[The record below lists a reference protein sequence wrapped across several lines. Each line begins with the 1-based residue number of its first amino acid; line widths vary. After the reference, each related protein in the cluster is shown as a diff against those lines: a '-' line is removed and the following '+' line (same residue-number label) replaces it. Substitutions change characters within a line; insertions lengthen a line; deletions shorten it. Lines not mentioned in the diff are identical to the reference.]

1 MEENKQLQF
10 EEDTS
15 AYQEETSL
23 LTPTNRVAHQSTHF
37 HKDEKAHEGHDHHS
51 EEEEDPELVDKLIR
65 LRDEKSIVFNYYRMS
80 KMLGAGKSPSKILVL
95 GGSPLTCSL
104 VGTFGEVW
112 NCVQRETGAHRAVKV
127 IKIKKD
133 GKEPQQIGK
142 EPKKKKDTGVV
153 IQEQISG
160 STDPLNEIK
169 LMCKVDHPNIVRV
182 HETFRDKEHYY
193 IVLE

>member
-1 MEENKQLQF
+1 
-10 EEDTS
+10 
-15 AYQEETSL
+15 
-23 LTPTNRVAHQSTHF
+23 
-37 HKDEKAHEGHDHHS
+37 
-51 EEEEDPELVDKLIR
+51 
-65 LRDEKSIVFNYYRMS
+65 
-80 KMLGAGKSPSKILVL
+80 
-95 GGSPLTCSL
+95 
-104 VGTFGEVW
+104 
-112 NCVQRETGAHRAVKV
+112 VQRETGAHRAVKV

-133 GKEPQQIGK
+133 GKEPHQIGK
-142 EPKKKKDTGVV
+142 EPKKKKDMVVV

>member
-1 MEENKQLQF
+1 
-10 EEDTS
+10 
-15 AYQEETSL
+15 
-23 LTPTNRVAHQSTHF
+23 V
-37 HKDEKAHEGHDHHS
+37 
-51 EEEEDPELVDKLIR
+51 EDPGLVDKLIR
-65 LRDEKSIVFNYYRMS
+65 LRDKESIVFNYYRMS
-80 KMLGAGKSPSKILVL
+80 KMLGAGKYILKILVL
-95 GGSPLTCSL
+95 AGSQLTRSFL
-104 VGTFGEVW
+104 GTFGEVW

-133 GKEPQQIGK
+133 EKSTHELAK
-142 EPKKKKDTGVV
+142 EPKKRKDTGVV

-182 HETFRDKEHYY
+182 HETFRDDEHYY

>member
-1 MEENKQLQF
+1 LCWE
-10 EEDTS
+10 
-15 AYQEETSL
+15 A
-23 LTPTNRVAHQSTHF
+23 
-37 HKDEKAHEGHDHHS
+37 S
-51 EEEEDPELVDKLIR
+51 ERFFIR
-65 LRDEKSIVFNYYRMS
+65 I
-80 KMLGAGKSPSKILVL
+80 
-95 GGSPLTCSL
+95 
-104 VGTFGEVW
+104 GTFGEVW

-133 GKEPQQIGK
+133 EKDTLKEGKG
-142 EPKKKKDTGVV
+142 PKKKKDTGG
-153 IQEQISG
+153 IQEQISA